1 MVQLLSTKPRKQSD
15 MLFSSMALAA
25 LHNIQIEKHNIIFQ
39 QKKFVTPTECFDS
52 LAKGPTVLEE
62 KLARNISR

>member
-1 MVQLLSTKPRKQSD
+1 
-15 MLFSSMALAA
+15 MALAA